1 MKDDVPST
9 DAGKA
14 REGLIDE
21 LETINN
27 YEEMASKTSD
37 PKLKAQF
44 EEITDDERV
53 HVGNFAEMI
62 ADKDP
67 KAEPLMRKGLEEVKK
82 AYPMY
87 SFQEMM
93 NGATH
98 FEKKR
103 TFQSW
108 EKKPDVINSASSA
121 LDAYRTN
128 KFYGSNYNKFHYP
141 GRKVQNLI
149 NDGRRLIRKQNL
161 PKNEYPYSRTE
172 DLLDLMLG
180 NSIIA
185 RPGDFKSVGGKAS
198 LPNGWSV
205 YSGRNGDRTPVILNE
220 HGRQMIWKGGELKE
234 LTPKGYEHLVNHKSY
249 PREANESAPGFSVF
263 HEVPTRLPRYLERKF
278 NNEQNKLQLLYKT
291 QSMLEKGLGDIPTN
305 GYTSQMINN
314 YNDLIENFS
323 DYFAGGIRGS
333 GNGTRPYSLG
343 EVWDRIRADVEE
355 DESLTP
361 DDKADFENL
370 IRADSTVVNTI
381 MIDGVKRAL
390 EKLYNAGFDESALR
404 RYVREFGDAVK
415 DVIVGGEGNVGPI
428 ASKRPYV
435 PKNFKWKDA
444 SSYDEVNR
452 TVAADGTEEHPN
464 YFPDLLRPEEMQ
476 EPLYQG
482 MRALTDDELKLYNDE
497 KMIRDAKAAEER
509 EKAFNIANRQDQ
521 IRALGAYGFFNDT
534 PGWTP
539 PVRTNFDTYEDYL
552 SADEDY
558 WNKWKNADTGE
569 YDWSAWKGKGG
580 APIDWDQVSMRDA
593 DEDEV
598 PVNEGDQ
605 TALER
610 NALKRNNLAYRKL
623 TDAAQ
628 YFKETYPGYA
638 WVDSLS
644 KDYNPEKLNGIKSA
658 LSKLIEAVPDDY
670 SPSAGL
676 TMSRLKN
683 AVNSMEFP
691 KELADLRGLDAAYTM
706 VDGKK
711 VKHDP
716 FKLKKELEALEAN
729 PGDLG
734 EEELAKKK
742 SDLESKI
749 ANATERKRLNTIPV
763 AAQALGS
770 YLDTPEVKAK
780 FNNGMDEEDSEEVS
794 ALYDT
799 YDASD
804 DILKNL
810 TLSGAYDGIRG
821 GSRGFDQ
828 LVRDKWQDPNMLE
841 YLSNNKEN
849 GKGMIMNVDPELSG
863 KDRAQ
868 ARIKNLKDMIAEGRR
883 KRSEIA
889 RTRIFPTAQGS
900 GKGYIGYSNGDGE
913 WHSDPRS
920 PTATPR
926 QTLADVARGKKEG
939 KTYSQAYKVNRN
951 EGATERMKY
960 KQFLQ
965 MGAMSEENARK
976 QDWFTKALTDWLSR
990 GNYTTVDPKAQ
1001 EEFDNPD
1008 KSRTGITGTPDAS
1021 STYVFTNPTPGSPKI
1036 HNIDVKNDKYAHE
1049 GQGLP
1054 GLTDDLTGDAK
1065 KIIDGLNAE
1074 GDATPNSDYWGV
1086 RNEAP
1091 VAYMPGES
1099 LYEYRENDQKKKE
1112 GGKGV
1117 TGKKKEPTEPFTESA
1132 SFEEMLKSA
1141 NAKQW
1146 GEKGLPSG
1154 SMEKTLPAYYRTVT
1168 MGCGKDAINV
1178 YEHQKMPVGE
1188 KGSSVK
1194 KVPGIGPKMS
1204 TKGDE

>member
-1 MKDDVPST
+1 MTDNVPST

-37 PKLKAQF
+37 PKLRAQF

-62 ADKDP
+62 ANKDP

-82 AYPMY
+82 ACPMF

-93 NGATH
+93 CGVSH

-103 TFQSW
+103 VFQPW
-108 EKKPDVINSASSA
+108 EKKPDMINSASSA
-121 LDAYRTN
+121 LDVYRTN

-172 DLLDLMLG
+172 DLLDLMMG
-180 NSIIA
+180 KSIIA
-185 RPGDFKSVGGKAS
+185 RPGDFKYVGGKAS

-291 QSMLEKGLGDIPTN
+291 QRMLEKGLGDIPTN
-305 GYTSQMINN
+305 GYTSQMINR
-314 YNDLIENFS
+314 YDDLIENFS

-343 EVWDRIRADVEE
+343 EVWDRIRADVED

-435 PKNFKWKDA
+435 PKDFKWKDA
-444 SSYDEVNR
+444 SSYDEVNK

-476 EPLYQG
+476 EPLYKG
-482 MRALTDDELKLYNDE
+482 MRPLTDDELKLYNDE

-534 PGWTP
+534 PEWIP
-539 PVRTNFDTYEDYL
+539 PMKHKFDTKEDYWA
-552 SADEDY
+552 ADEDY

-580 APIDWDQVSMRDA
+580 TPIDWDQTSMRDA

-658 LSKLIEAVPDDY
+658 LSRLIEAVPDDY
-670 SPSAGL
+670 SPSTGL

-716 FKLKKELEALEAN
+716 FKLRKELEAG
-729 PGDLG
+729 PGDLK
-734 EEELAKKK
+734 EEEWAKKK

-749 ANATERKRLNTIPV
+749 ANATERKKLNTIPV

-770 YLDTPEVKAK
+770 YLDTPEVKEM
-780 FNNGMDEEDSEEVS
+780 FNYGVDEEDPEGVS
-794 ALYDT
+794 ALYDA
-799 YDASD
+799 YDAGD

-810 TLSGAYDGIRG
+810 TRTGAYDGVSG
-821 GSRGFDQ
+821 GSRGFEQ
-828 LVRDKWQDPNMLE
+828 LVKDKWQDPNMLE
-841 YLSNNKEN
+841 YWSNNKEN
-849 GKGMIMNVDPELSG
+849 GKGMIMPVGDPRNMSG
-863 KDRAQ
+863 KEMATARA
-868 ARIKNLKDMIAEGRR
+868 KGLKDLIEEGRKKLR
-883 KRSEIA
+883 EIIH
-889 RTRIFPTAQGS
+889 TRIFPTAQGS

-913 WHSDPRS
+913 WHSDPKS

-939 KTYSQAYKVNRN
+939 KTYSQAHKVNRN

-960 KQFLQ
+960 KQFQQ
-965 MGAMSEENARK
+965 MGAMSEEDARK
-976 QDWFTKALTDWLSR
+976 QDWFTKALSDWLSR
-990 GNYTTVDPKAQ
+990 GNITTVDPKAQ
-1001 EEFDNPD
+1001 EEYDNPD
-1008 KSRTGITGTPDAS
+1008 KTITGISQSPDRSSVYEDKDRAPRNTAYHTSTTAS
-1021 STYVFTNPTPGSPKI
+1021 DSREYLSAAPGNPDLLS
-1036 HNIDVKNDKYAHE
+1036 DKDKE
-1049 GQGLP
+1049 LI
-1054 GLTDDLTGDAK
+1054 GDAE
-1065 KIIDGLNAE
+1065 NYAP
-1074 GDATPNSDYWGV
+1074 PNIRGWDYKVEPITGIGISP
-1086 RNEAP
+1086 RS
-1091 VAYMPGES
+1091 S
-1099 LYEYRENDQKKKE
+1099 LVNINLTRDDKMTEQS
-1112 GGKGV
+1112 
-1117 TGKKKEPTEPFTESA
+1117 EPYNKSA

-1141 NAKQW
+1141 TAKKW
-1146 GEKGLPSG
+1146 EEKGLPSG
-1154 SMEKTLPAYYRTVT
+1154 SLEKTLPAYYRTVT
-1168 MGCGKDAINV
+1168 MGCDKDAINV
-1178 YEHQKMPVGE
+1178 YEHQKMPAG
-1188 KGSSVK
+1188 GDGISVK